1 MFKKM
6 KFKKIHNIQF
16 PFQWLR
22 ALIYCLINGKVL
34 TRLLE
39 GLVLNLL
46 GQDSPQLRARTP
58 ARDTMN
64 TFTLNDIYTY

>member
-1 MFKKM
+1 M
-6 KFKKIHNIQF
+6 ITHA
-16 PFQWLR
+16 R
-22 ALIYCLINGKVL
+22 KVQ
-34 TRLLE
+34 TRSLE

-46 GQDSPQLRARTP
+46 RQDSPQLRARTP